1 VDAMIIKGSIAII
14 LASFLLIFSGCNNE
28 QQEITELD
36 VEPQK
41 SIRISELQKVQE
53 QNLHKSKTINMS
65 TTQQTISITDEQ
77 LKTHL
82 YNKYQVPKQWGEFI
96 PGVMTSLDTNE
107 KVIALTLDACGGQT
121 GSSYDAELI
130 YYLRQQ
136 NIPATLFINSRW
148 IDANY
153 WTFMALN
160 NIPLFEIEN
169 HGTNHRPLSMN
180 GRTAWGIK
188 GTENV
193 NQITDEVLLNHRKI
207 EKLTGKSPKFFRSGT
222 AFYDEVG
229 VKVVNEIG
237 EIPVNYN
244 VLGDAGATFSK
255 EQVRD
260 ALLKASPGSIV
271 LLHMNKPD
279 DETAEGVKLAIPEL
293 KRRGYRFVKL
303 QDFPLK

>member
-1 VDAMIIKGSIAII
+1 
-14 LASFLLIFSGCNNE
+14 
-28 QQEITELD
+28 
-36 VEPQK
+36 
-41 SIRISELQKVQE
+41 
-53 QNLHKSKTINMS
+53 
-65 TTQQTISITDEQ
+65 
-77 LKTHL
+77 
-82 YNKYQVPKQWGEFI
+82 
-96 PGVMTSLDTNE
+96 
-107 KVIALTLDACGGQT
+107 
-121 GSSYDAELI
+121 
-130 YYLRQQ
+130 
-136 NIPATLFINSRW
+136 
-148 IDANY
+148 
-153 WTFMALN
+153 MALN

-237 EIPVNYN
+237 ELPVNYN

-260 ALLKASPGSIV
+260 ALLKANPGSIV

-279 DETAEGVKLAIPEL
+279 GKTAEGLKLAIPEL

-303 QDFPLK
+303 EDFPLKKFFSVERKFDQLFHSFQE